1 MGDGLKMIDKLIE
14 PVSDIIGKFVADKDL
29 KVRLDH
35 ELQTL
40 FHQANLAQIEIL
52 KEDAK
57 STNWFQNSWRP
68 FVGWTC
74 GVAMAYHFILQ
85 PLLHTVLTASGVQV
99 DLPDFEFSQ
108 LSTILMAML
117 GMSGLRSYEKTKN
130 VHGK

>member
-1 MGDGLKMIDKLIE
+1 MIEQLIS
-14 PVSDIIGKFVADKDL
+14 PVSKIVNKFVKDKDL
-29 KVRLDH
+29 QAKLDH
-35 ELQTL
+35 ELATL

-57 STNWFQNSWRP
+57 SSNWFQNSWRP

-74 GVAMAYHFILQ
+74 GVAMAYHFIIQ
-85 PLLHTVLTASGVQV
+85 PLLLTILTATGYVV
-99 DLPDFEFSQ
+99 ELPDFEFSQ

-117 GMSGLRSYEKTKN
+117 GMSGLRSYEKKHG

>member
-1 MGDGLKMIDKLIE
+1 MIEKLIE
-14 PVSDIIGKFVADKDL
+14 PVSDIVGKFVKDKDL
-29 KVRLDH
+29 QAKLDH

-57 STNWFQNSWRP
+57 SSNWFQNSWRP

-74 GVAMAYHFILQ
+74 GVAMAYHFILH
-85 PLLHTVLTASGVQV
+85 PLLHTILTAFGVQV

-117 GMSGLRSYEKTKN
+117 GMSGLRSYEKTKKGQ
-130 VHGK
+130 GK

>member
-1 MGDGLKMIDKLIE
+1 MIDKLIE
-14 PVSDIIGKFVADKDL
+14 PVSDIVGKFVKDKDL
-29 KVRLDH
+29 QAKLDH

-40 FHQANLAQIEIL
+40 FHQANLAQIELL

-57 STNWFQNSWRP
+57 SNNGFQISWRP
-68 FVGWTC
+68 FVGWIC
-74 GVAMAYHFILQ
+74 GVAMLYHFILQ

-99 DLPDFEFSQ
+99 ALPDFEFSQ

-117 GMSGLRSYEKTKN
+117 GMSGLRSYEKTKG

>member
-1 MGDGLKMIDKLIE
+1 MIA
-14 PVSDIIGKFVADKDL
+14 PVSDIVGKFVKDKDL
-29 KVRLDH
+29 QAKLDH

-74 GVAMAYHFILQ
+74 GVAMTYNFIIQ
-85 PLLHTVLTASGVQV
+85 SLLHTVLTATGFQV
-99 DLPDFEFSQ
+99 DLPDFDCSQ

>member
-1 MGDGLKMIDKLIE
+1 MIEQLIA
-14 PVSDIIGKFVADKDL
+14 PASKIIGKFVKDKDL
-29 KVRLDH
+29 QAKLDH
-35 ELQTL
+35 EIATL

-57 STNWFQNSWRP
+57 SKNWFQNSWRP

-74 GVAMAYHFILQ
+74 GVAMAYHFIIQ
-85 PLLHTVLTASGVQV
+85 PLLLTILTATGYVV
-99 DLPDFEFSQ
+99 ELPDFEFAQ

-117 GMSGLRSYEKTKN
+117 GMSGLRSFEKSKG

>member
-1 MGDGLKMIDKLIE
+1 MIDQLIA
-14 PVSDIIGKFVADKDL
+14 PVSKIVNKFVKDKDL
-29 KVRLDH
+29 QAKLDH

-74 GVAMAYHFILQ
+74 GVAMAYHFILH
-85 PLLHTVLTASGVQV
+85 PLLHTILTAFGVQV

>member
-1 MGDGLKMIDKLIE
+1 MMIDKLIE
-14 PVSDIIGKFVADKDL
+14 PASRIVNKFIKDKDL
-29 KVRLDH
+29 QAQLDH

-40 FHQANLAQIEIL
+40 FHEANLAQIELL

-57 STNWFQNSWRP
+57 NKNWFQNSWRP

-74 GVAMAYHFILQ
+74 GVSMAYHFILA
-85 PLLHTVLTASGVQV
+85 PLLQTILTATGNQI

-117 GMSGLRSYEKTKN
+117 GMSGLRSYEKIKD

>member
-1 MGDGLKMIDKLIE
+1 MIEQLIK
-14 PVSDIIGKFVADKDL
+14 PASDIIGKFVKDKDL
-29 KVRLDH
+29 QAQLDH
-35 ELQTL
+35 EMQTL

-57 STNWFQNSWRP
+57 SKNWFQNSWRP

-74 GVAMAYHFILQ
+74 GVAMAYHFIVH
-85 PLLHTVLTASGVQV
+85 PLLITILTATGYVV
-99 DLPDFEFSQ
+99 ELPDFDFAQ

-117 GMSGLRSYEKTKN
+117 GMSSLRSYEKKHG